1 MRGGLKKFGPV
12 YRRDRAMRQQRLSCL
27 LSAAGAA
34 AGCRSGNLLQPPS
47 GAALD
52 ASAYDMD
59 VKPNVDTL
67 RDMMDL
73 REVMSNEVRS
83 RHGYQSGLMRD
94 GRPMAESYGQSA
106 MSMQMSPHQ
115 SAASLQTSMSP

>member
-1 MRGGLKKFGPV
+1 MRGGRNKFGPV

-27 LSAAGAA
+27 LSAAGAVT
-34 AGCRSGNLLQPPS
+34 GMDRRSGGLQPLQQPS
-47 GAALD
+47 GVALD
-52 ASAYDMD
+52 GSAYDMD
-59 VKPNVDTL
+59 VKPNVDSL

-94 GRPMAESYGQSA
+94 GRPMT
-106 MSMQMSPHQ
+106 
-115 SAASLQTSMSP
+115 AADVISCATICTQRDAKHFL